1 MRNLATRT
9 LRLRTINQTV
19 SRIEFQT
26 SERYPR
32 PAHSTPSWFG
42 LRLCEVREQR
52 VGRVRIAV
60 DIVGGGGTIYGHLA
74 AVREAPRSSHG
85 AVSLEEGQ
93 AIACDDIEAF
103 MLVGEPPLT

>member
-1 MRNLATRT
+1 MRNFATRT

-19 SRIEFQT
+19 SRIEFQ
-26 SERYPR
+26 RYPR

-74 AVREAPRSSHG
+74 AVREAPRSPHG

-93 AIACDDIEAF
+93 AIACEDIEAF